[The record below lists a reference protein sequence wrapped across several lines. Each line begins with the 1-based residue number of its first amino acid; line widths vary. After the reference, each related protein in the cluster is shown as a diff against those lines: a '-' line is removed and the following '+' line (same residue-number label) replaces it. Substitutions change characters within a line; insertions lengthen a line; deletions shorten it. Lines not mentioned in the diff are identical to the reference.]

1 MTLAKLS
8 LATTGDLYT
17 SKAILIVATDLAQQ
31 HPFLSFQVRA
41 NYRHH
46 QAHVYTV
53 AYGPVREDHYAV
65 GSLRIQPGEELA
77 GIESLRADLMK
88 EPELVILFGDGV
100 QGEAVP
106 RLVEF
111 GASLA
116 IPVRY
121 VCLLDYSNSRGALE
135 MGLLPDPQGGMN
147 LEEILAH
154 EDLGALWV
162 VGANPLKNHK
172 LAARNAFLVVQE
184 LFLTETAQVAGVV
197 LPTASAYE
205 KSGTVTNLCG
215 EVQHLKPAVALAGP
229 KTDLEIFRLL
239 AREMGLELGPWTPEK
254 ITPTAVGGVV
264 QSARDTLFTSGTLG
278 RYSKTLNSVS
288 EKGKGLYRG

>member
-1 MTLAKLS
+1 
-8 LATTGDLYT
+8 
-17 SKAILIVATDLAQQ
+17 VASDLAQQ

-100 QGEAVP
+100 QGEAV
-106 RLVEF
+106 RQLLEF

-172 LAARNAFLVVQE
+172 LAAKNAFLVVQE
-184 LFLTETAQVAGVV
+184 LFLTETAQAADVV
-197 LPTASAYE
+197 LPAASAYE
-205 KSGTVTNLCG
+205 KSGTVTNVCG
-215 EVQHLKPAVALAGP
+215 EIQPLRPAVARAGA
-229 KTDLEIFRLL
+229 KTDFEIFRLL
-239 AREMGLELGPWTPEK
+239 AIEMGFEMEPLIPERITTTPR
-254 ITPTAVGGVV
+254 GGSV

-288 EKGKGLYRG
+288 EGPGGLYRG